1 MVQQDYAEILLNT
14 IDVVI
19 AERMRDQKFDETI
32 ICTITDTSKADKG
45 LYTVSNGTIKFDAYS
60 DITTY
65 EVDEAVRVTIARGD
79 YTQKKYIIGKAVSEK
94 NGNQPIVYSA
104 PSSQIL
110 NITGNIV
117 SDNPK
122 GGIIAN
128 AGSNNSEILI
138 WSMELPDDYANS
150 IYDSISLKANFRT
163 FFDPYNVYRGEYGL
177 YLRAAIRPQTKG
189 GKWINRTYYLS
200 SKDMFGD
207 PYNYLIA
214 SSQEA
219 KFGFDTNE
227 QIAALSLYLYQEN
240 DFYYTD
246 DSGISKL
253 LPVNLTNNIEV
264 SNIMIGLG
272 TDLINVEDNK
282 VVIYTEDD
290 LVYNNANTENEK
302 SISIVWYNKDE
313 NNKYIGFSDGIVDD
327 KYDEKEYSKKLSNH
341 ERIAAQASKLD
352 IPNDYAVY
360 ELTARMNEIA
370 VASKELQKLIN
381 QDLYREIK
389 AFKNAM
395 NSIPNGGK
403 PQDLN
408 LNGGLD
414 LDGDEN
420 LQNYFTAWLKT
431 FENDQN
437 VKNQLENLYNF
448 YKEKLDIAAQV
459 WNDSATAPA
468 PEEWGTSLRKYEN
481 KLFGDI
487 TKGIEDAGSLYIYTV
502 EGMASK
508 LKDIQDWVG
517 IIAPNYLGSCNNYR
531 VRVEKLSKKIEQKA
545 LYLRDISLGHLY
557 LMYSK
562 LEPKDKDLDN
572 SYFSSLGLFEKEEE
586 DDKWALGLKYR
597 LGSGQAG
604 RKPYDAKA
612 FDKYFKEESS
622 NRYQIYWYYARAGYV
637 PGKDENQF
645 GGEGWCEIKDSD
657 AINNISRF
665 VVNNVISEKD
675 NSIPNNIG
683 LPKPD
688 NGKYPPRGDSSDLNS
703 YLSITFSAE
712 RPDIQEEKIKAVI
725 IYNHEIYESNV
736 LTFNNDDPAAGPEL
750 TNDIQITHG
759 ANSRDVYASYGVD
772 NTLINATDFNTKREL
787 KVQYL
792 NERGEPESGDE
803 TALRDSTIYW
813 YVPADAT
820 MIRLVDSDLS
830 NFECGSAE
838 NRTFV
843 YYKDVDSGEQ
853 KLLYKVNRIAISIK
867 DGYKVVHNG
876 KVYEGTLKEIAQAIK
891 KAESVINT
899 VTFTPITTTDGTR
912 YDSQITYTYN
922 INNNNGF
929 ISGLAY
935 GGITYSLL
943 VEKDNKYIISS
954 DNIKYRIRDNI
965 VTLPIDLP
973 EDSDRAGF
981 LYYYKTIK
989 SNDDLTFTYRI
1000 KDYYSSSFSNNTII
1014 CKVVKNNQILESNI
1028 SLDFNSM
1035 GSNGTHYTLVVKSR
1049 YDEAAMTQIKEI
1061 DGQQYY
1067 IYDFMI
1073 QLFDYE
1079 NKQIPFNSVPS
1090 VTLDKLNDST
1100 ADISIEP
1107 NEGGAQSYYGTLKV
1121 PTANQ
1126 PKAYMLKITT
1136 EKPWPVESTSVQL
1149 TQYYPIPWAKN
1160 SAYFAAVPTC
1170 IIYDSLGTNPSY
1182 YKDPLSLYISNES
1195 GTGNNPLVS
1204 ECHWEIEGEYISIKK
1219 ETANG
1224 KAQLAPCNMYITNF
1238 NSYPILKCYNN
1249 NNKNDILWYQP
1260 IYVGQNRY
1268 GSTLLNEWD
1277 GGLEISEKDG
1287 TIMSTMIGAG
1297 SKDNNNTFSGVLM
1310 GNVTQSTGIEVE
1322 SEDQIT
1328 VPHTGI
1334 GLYGFHEG
1342 AQSFGFNV
1350 NGTAF
1355 IGKSGGGRVA
1365 FDGNNGFIY
1374 SSNWLNSNE
1383 FKSNGKFN
1391 YSKAFPLGEDEN
1403 TRTLGQ
1409 GSAGMAIDL
1418 QNGHI
1423 DAYNFKLTG
1432 AGIELNAN
1440 PSTGENHFIIG
1451 KKNDSKWVLDGTEP
1465 YLKYDANGNLEMK
1478 VNSLE
1483 LTGTIGGPNLIN
1495 NTAPREKATTEGL
1508 KYWWTPDWSLVTSTN
1523 CTLDGQKV
1531 KCIVLRKNDD
1541 KILSAEGKKYLKLV
1555 QKLNPDHYH
1564 SNQLEYTDIFR
1575 PGKYTFSCKVFI
1587 QDELPRPI
1595 IFRFGDT
1602 ESDKVITYKFTDPN
1616 PSAGWNDIRFTIDI
1630 PENIL
1635 YILNIYDELGLE
1647 KKEPLCFYHLKLE
1660 RGTIASEWRASEQ
1673 DIKDDYNESI
1683 SLFDQ
1688 QLNQNEIFNRLTNN
1702 GATKGIWLGDV
1713 TGDGVSDL
1721 YVNASY
1727 ISTGI
1732 LRSENWKGVIK
1743 LSGEEI
1749 TYQEYLNLED
1759 SQKPNA
1765 EIEASEGMYINL
1777 NNGKIWSKNF
1787 ELNANWHG
1795 EFVVPGRDDKVA
1807 GESWINFNN
1816 NLNTNDY
1823 LFNIGYDLSTDQQNP
1838 SYIRLGV
1845 SGLQIKLSGG
1855 ADLVI
1860 GNEDLNSRISAT
1872 ENKIMAQVSSKVDAD
1887 GGSSTFSWSLT
1898 PKGFSL
1904 ESNAKT
1910 VFSVNKYGAV
1920 VKGNIEAI
1928 RGSIGGWEISSK
1940 GLTGNTGGLLS
1951 TNADTNIGL
1960 SAMPESSANS
1970 PIRFYAGGS
1979 SPITRQEYNNSISVS
1994 GEPYEIKESISIGTK
2009 AFAKIESQEGVLKL
2023 EYEFEFYATYPGVSL
2038 DCTIP
2043 YNSND
2048 ISLAVTLYPP
2058 TKKYGI
2064 PVAPVKESNQWSIK
2078 RTIDDPGTW
2087 TLALFIERTKNNYSI
2102 SKSRNTLNV
2111 SWKEQNDELKLTPT
2125 GSGVI
2130 SDFSSEKPKK
2140 ATLIYQFAAVFDP
2153 SDSSGPANAMF
2164 QVLDDGTVYS
2174 QAIQTTRIFFGVS
2187 GEKGPYIIENATG
2200 GTSRATLHGNWY
2212 ASSGGIINSSSRN
2225 VKNNIELL
2233 DQRYIDLFDNLT
2245 PVRFKY
2251 NSPEAHRYHTGLIL
2265 DELNEAMVKANLD
2278 SEELAAYCLHDRD
2291 NVNGEGGIRYE
2302 ELIAILIAKLQ
2313 QVDKNYQQLIEYIT
2327 TMS

>member
-32 ICTITDTSKADKG
+32 VCTITDTSKADKG

-122 GGIIAN
+122 GGIMAN

-177 YLRAAIRPQTKG
+177 YLRAAIRPQTEG

-290 LVYNNANTENEK
+290 LAYNNANTENEK

-395 NSIPNGGK
+395 DSIPNSGK

-459 WNDSATAPA
+459 WNDSAIAPA

-487 TKGIEDAGSLYIYTV
+487 TKGIEGAGSLYIYTV

-572 SYFSSLGLFEKEEE
+572 PYFSSLGLFEKEKE

-612 FDKYFKEESS
+612 LDQYFKEESS

-665 VVNNVISEKD
+665 VINNVISATD

-688 NGKYPPRGDSSDLNS
+688 NGKYPPRGDSSDPNS

-725 IYNHEIYESNV
+725 IYNHEIYESNI

-750 TNDIQITHG
+750 TNDIQIIHG
-759 ANSRDVYASYGVD
+759 SNSRDVYASYGVD
-772 NTLINATDFNTKREL
+772 NTLINASDFNTKRQL

-792 NERGEPESGDE
+792 NERGEPEDDSE
-803 TALRDSTIYW
+803 TSLKNSVVYW
-813 YVPADAT
+813 YVPADVT
-820 MIRLVDSDLS
+820 MIRILTNDLQG
-830 NFECGSAE
+830 FQCGSAE
-838 NRTFV
+838 NRTFR
-843 YYKDVDSGEQ
+843 YNSEDKTLTDEQDDIKYALNKDSEQ
-853 KLLYKVNRIAISIK
+853 FNGLL
-867 DGYKVVHNG
+867 
-876 KVYEGTLKEIAQAIK
+876 
-891 KAESVINT
+891 
-899 VTFTPITTTDGTR
+899 
-912 YDSQITYTYN
+912 
-922 INNNNGF
+922 
-929 ISGLAY
+929 Y

-954 DNIKYRIRDNI
+954 DNIKYRIRNNI

-1000 KDYYSSSFSNNTII
+1000 KDYYSSSFSNNTIT

-1061 DGQQYY
+1061 NGQQYY

-1079 NKQIPFNSVPS
+1079 NKQIPFNSIPL
-1090 VTLDKLNDST
+1090 VTLDKLNDPT
-1100 ADISIEP
+1100 AEISIEP
-1107 NEGGAQSYYGTLKV
+1107 NESGAQSYYGTLKV
-1121 PTANQ
+1121 SIKNQ
-1126 PKAYMLKITT
+1126 PKAYVLKITT

-1160 SAYFAAVPTC
+1160 PAYFAAVPTC

-1195 GTGNNPLVS
+1195 GTGNNSLVP
-1204 ECHWEIEGEYISIKK
+1204 ECHWEIEGEYVSIKK

-1238 NSYPILKCYNN
+1238 NNYPILKCY

-1310 GNVTQSTGIEVE
+1310 GNVTQGAGIKVE

-1432 AGIELNAN
+1432 KGIELNAHPEDGN
-1440 PSTGENHFIIG
+1440 YFFIGQKDDKG
-1451 KKNDSKWVLDGTEP
+1451 KWITDGTEP
-1465 YLKYDANGNLEMK
+1465 YLKYDAQGRLNMK
-1478 VNSLE
+1478 VSSLE
-1483 LTGTIGGPNLIN
+1483 LTGTLGGPNLLN
-1495 NTAPREKATTEGL
+1495 NTTPQEALSLTEDEVSRIDL
-1508 KYWWTPDWSLVTSTN
+1508 RHWSKTSLDSTN
-1523 CTLDGQKV
+1523 VGRVVAAKKDGKYCVGLQYNFDMNNR
-1531 KCIVLRKNDD
+1531 LAWY
-1541 KILSAEGKKYLKLV
+1541 AEGGYWYNTLGK
-1555 QKLNPDHYH
+1555 NPDNISSEDKAKNKITSKKIY
-1564 SNQLEYTDIFR
+1564 QYLGEKTTDTFKS
-1575 PGKYTFSCKVFI
+1575 GKYTLSGEICYVGGEE
-1587 QDELPRPI
+1587 ELSDKERRKI
-1595 IFRFGDT
+1595 TFRFGFTSGDYI
-1602 ESDKVITYKFTDPN
+1602 DKDIIVTPN
-1616 PSAGWNDIRFTIDI
+1616 QWTSINETFEISKDK
-1630 PENIL
+1630 NVNYCL
-1635 YILNIYDELGLE
+1635 QIYDATTTPSEFLNGGSAY
-1647 KKEPLCFYHLKLE
+1647 FHHLKLE
-1660 RGTIASEWRASEQ
+1660 KGTVATDWRISEQ
-1673 DIKDDYNESI
+1673 DIKDSYEEYSNSAVN
-1683 SLFDQ
+1683 
-1688 QLNQNEIFNRLTNN
+1688 QLDTQLGQDEIFNRLIGGENN
-1702 GATKGIWLGDV
+1702 IKGIYLDENE
-1713 TGDGVSDL
+1713 TGSKSL
-1721 YVNASY
+1721 YINANY

-1732 LRSENWKGVIK
+1732 LRSENWGGK
-1743 LSGEEI
+1743 LKYNGIEI
-1749 TYQEYLNLED
+1749 SNEAYFKLT
-1759 SQKPNA
+1759 SA
-1765 EIEASEGMYINL
+1765 EKQAVTVVATDGMYINL

-1787 ELNANWHG
+1787 ELNAWDFSNSQGLWLDSNPEKDTNYYLLVGNQNGSYIGYTKAGNLTVKVNDLYISNKSIDQYIDGKIPGQLTYTDIMTMIANGWEGIYAQGGKYYMSADVINAGTLQANQITGAMSSSVTIGGWDINESSISNTYTTTSANPKMTYYTGMYSVWPPNSERTIAGHTSKNWR
-1795 EFVVPGRDDKVA
+1795 FVVGSKEGSVA
-1807 GESWINFNN
+1807 TNPATGYTFNFGV
-1816 NLNTNDY
+1816 TREGY
-1823 LFNIGYDLSTDQQNP
+1823 LAAENAYIGGT
-1838 SYIRLGV
+1838 
-1845 SGLQIKLSGG
+1845 LQAG
-1855 ADLVI
+1855 
-1860 GNEDLNSRISAT
+1860 T
-1872 ENKIMAQVSSKVDAD
+1872 
-1887 GGSSTFSWSLT
+1887 GSSIGSWEIKQVGQYIGFYSKQSYAYEGYEVVLT
-1898 PKGFSL
+1898 PKGVCARGTASNISDWRGISWTSILNSL
-1904 ESNAKT
+1904 N
-1910 VFSVNKYGAV
+1910 GA
-1920 VKGNIEAI
+1920 
-1928 RGSIGGWEISSK
+1928 
-1940 GLTGNTGGLLS
+1940 TT
-1951 TNADTNIGL
+1951 T
-1960 SAMPESSANS
+1960 PEK
-1970 PIRFYAGGS
+1970 F
-1979 SPITRQEYNNSISVS
+1979 
-1994 GEPYEIKESISIGTK
+1994 
-2009 AFAKIESQEGVLKL
+2009 
-2023 EYEFEFYATYPGVSL
+2023 
-2038 DCTIP
+2038 
-2043 YNSND
+2043 
-2048 ISLAVTLYPP
+2048 
-2058 TKKYGI
+2058 
-2064 PVAPVKESNQWSIK
+2064 
-2078 RTIDDPGTW
+2078 
-2087 TLALFIERTKNNYSI
+2087 
-2102 SKSRNTLNV
+2102 NTL
-2111 SWKEQNDELKLTPT
+2111 
-2125 GSGVI
+2125 G
-2130 SDFSSEKPKK
+2130 
-2140 ATLIYQFAAVFDP
+2140 
-2153 SDSSGPANAMF
+2153 
-2164 QVLDDGTVYS
+2164 
-2174 QAIQTTRIFFGVS
+2174 
-2187 GEKGPYIIENATG
+2187 
-2200 GTSRATLHGNWY
+2200 
-2212 ASSGGIINSSSRN
+2212 
-2225 VKNNIELL
+2225 
-2233 DQRYIDLFDNLT
+2233 
-2245 PVRFKY
+2245 
-2251 NSPEAHRYHTGLIL
+2251 
-2265 DELNEAMVKANLD
+2265 
-2278 SEELAAYCLHDRD
+2278 
-2291 NVNGEGGIRYE
+2291 
-2302 ELIAILIAKLQ
+2302 
-2313 QVDKNYQQLIEYIT
+2313 
-2327 TMS
+2327 